1 MIAPIQDGHPADPR
15 PLREVACAAFQPGGA
30 LAGLATG
37 DFEYEARPQQVEM
50 ARAVSDALE
59 SSRHLVVEAG
69 TGVGKSLAYLV
80 PLILHAK
87 RAHVRAMVS
96 THTISLQEQLVGK
109 DLPLLKDRLGV
120 SFRAALVKGRS
131 FAASRSTR
139 NCIGVSRFAHSA
151 SVSRQP
157 GSASGRLP
165 GLANSIGAAISAPP
179 SARPDRI

>member
-1 MIAPIQDGHPADPR
+1 MIAPIQDGHSADPR

-30 LAGLATG
+30 LAGLAAG

-80 PLILHAK
+80 PLLLHAK
-87 RAHVRAMVS
+87 RSNTRAMVS

-109 DLPLLKDRLGV
+109 DLPLLKDRLGIV
-120 SFRAALVKGRS
+120 FRAALVKFVETS
-131 FAASRSTR
+131 NQT
-139 NCIGVSRFAHSA
+139 AH
-151 SVSRQP
+151 VC
-157 GSASGRLP
+157 
-165 GLANSIGAAISAPP
+165 N
-179 SARPDRI
+179 SARGKERERGREEVRERTRE